1 LKSKKR
7 NFEIITNWLPVVLW
21 AGVIFYF
28 SSLKQIKVSDFLFW
42 DFVAKKTAH
51 VSEYAILYA
60 LLHKATNKKYLV
72 AYFITVIFAS
82 TDEFHQSFVP
92 GRTGTPLDLGFDL
105 SGANISA
112 YLIWKLKQILPKKA
126 GK

>member
-1 LKSKKR
+1 MKSKKR